1 MKRLTMLIL
10 LVMMNLICSSQI
22 VTDSTLIQLK
32 KPVVRLVIKDLIK
45 GDSFKEE
52 LLLISTKVIFLENK
66 IVLKDSIISNF
77 EQQVNNYNSILLLN
91 KSQFELAESL
101 NEELKSSL
109 RKQKFKTRLVGG
121 VGIIAIV
128 GTIYLLK

>member
-1 MKRLTMLIL
+1 M
-10 LVMMNLICSSQI
+10 
-22 VTDSTLIQLK
+22 IQLK